1 MRLPANGAALGLGLL
16 AALAVL
22 VARNPERES
31 GPEAAENGRATAG
44 SEVEGVKAEV
54 ARMQARLG
62 AALHEQR
69 KGAQYAQQ
77 IGALQE
83 DLARIKRQLDELAG
97 GPESRMER
105 RVNAEVKAAEAE
117 DSSEALESKSLGELV
132 EAEAAE
138 RQRLTQY
145 TAVLDGKL
153 DGEPYD
159 NRWAEQIESSLTR
172 AFNGNDWAGN
182 QLLSAACRS
191 TLCRIEVA
199 HKNPKAEGQ
208 FLARIGTLQAF
219 ANTRA
224 FYQRVAG
231 QNGGS
236 VTVFYAAREGHEL
249 PVMR

>member
-1 MRLPANGAALGLGLL
+1 MRLPAIGAALGLGLL
-16 AALAVL
+16 AALAAL

-31 GPEAAENGRATAG
+31 GPEVAENGRATAG

-62 AALHEQR
+62 AVLHEQR
-69 KGAQYAQQ
+69 KGEQYAQQ

-83 DLARIKRQLDELAG
+83 ELARIKFQLDELAG
-97 GPESRMER
+97 GPESIMER
-105 RVNAEVKAAEAE
+105 SVNPEAKAAEAE
-117 DSSEALESKSLGELV
+117 DSSAEALGEL
-132 EAEAAE
+132 EQLEAAE

-145 TAVLDGKL
+145 AAVLDGTL
-153 DGEPYD
+153 HGEPYD

-199 HKNPKAEGQ
+199 HENPKAEGQ

-219 ANTRA
+219 ANTRG

-236 VTVFYAAREGHEL
+236 VTIFYAAREGHEL